1 MTIENINGATVAT
14 GHGVSVFQ
22 AITIKSA
29 LKLYANTGMKA
40 NRAYTPKNM
49 MAMVTK
55 ITGQKLAAR
64 DYMGGVKALENWIAA
79 QKEAGA

>member
-1 MTIENINGATVAT
+1 MTIETSNGAVIAT
-14 GHGVSVFQ
+14 GTGVSVFQ
-22 AITIKSA
+22 ASAIKGA
-29 LKLYANTGMKA
+29 LKLYANTGIKA

-55 ITGQKLAAR
+55 ITGKKLPAR
-64 DYMGGVKALENWIAA
+64 DYKGGVAALEIWIAE